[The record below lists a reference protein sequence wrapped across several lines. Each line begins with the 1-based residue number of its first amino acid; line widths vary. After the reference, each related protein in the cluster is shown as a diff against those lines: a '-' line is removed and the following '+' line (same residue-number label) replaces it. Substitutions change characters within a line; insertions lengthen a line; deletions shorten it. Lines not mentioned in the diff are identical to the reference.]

1 MFGLETCR
9 VKGRPIESKS
19 AARSFKV
26 LCGWS
31 VVKAKTGAVPAAGGL
46 AGQPQ
51 GQAEIAEKR
60 EIRGGVPASC
70 GRRQM

>member
-9 VKGRPIESKS
+9 VNGRPIESKS

-31 VVKAKTGAVPAAGGL
+31 VVKAKTGAVSATGGP
-46 AGQPQ
+46 AGQRQDQP
-51 GQAEIAEKR
+51 EIAEKR
-60 EIRGGVPASC
+60 EIRGGLPASC
-70 GRRQM
+70 GR